1 MKQKKLLYS
10 FIQTNSAK
18 ILNGE
23 FSDYKSSFKNRNLV
37 ASFIFFLKESR
48 AELFEIVKQITV
60 GRLLVDALTMTE
72 QEETNDDFKNS
83 TVYID
88 TRFFLYL
95 IGFYGE
101 YRENASIDLI
111 DKLISKKVQLYIFKH
126 IYDEINYTLSG
137 CAKWIDSPS
146 YDPEKASSAL
156 RYLKSCGKDKKYVES
171 LIASIPTKLKR
182 FKITIDNDSW
192 ISD

>member
-1 MKQKKLLYS
+1 M
-10 FIQTNSAK
+10 
-18 ILNGE
+18 
-23 FSDYKSSFKNRNLV
+23 

-72 QEETNDDFKNS
+72 KEETNDDFKNS

-111 DKLISKKVQLYIFKH
+111 DKLISK
-126 IYDEINYTLSG
+126 
-137 CAKWIDSPS
+137 
-146 YDPEKASSAL
+146 
-156 RYLKSCGKDKKYVES
+156 
-171 LIASIPTKLKR
+171 
-182 FKITIDNDSW
+182 
-192 ISD
+192 